1 MICTSE
7 KANAYFL
14 SKDVSFNNLIIIIK
28 NFFGFFQRHINKEHI
43 TEQFDLKAP
52 FYNQRVENVMN
63 TKQSQCKVLIV
74 RDQKIYSE
82 YPAKG
87 AINNDIANITALDAR
102 DSDFKSSLKTSN
114 LRSP

>member
-7 KANAYFL
+7 KGHAYFL

-52 FYNQRVENVMN
+52 FYN
-63 TKQSQCKVLIV
+63 
-74 RDQKIYSE
+74 
-82 YPAKG
+82 KG